1 MKEGVT
7 VIPWSDILHTS
18 WPKIAQILA
27 VLAIFFGFYGIAFAA
42 GARVKGKKQNG
53 LALSLFLAPA
63 IILAMTGLGIPAI
76 QTFMESFK
84 NADSSK
90 WVGLANYTR
99 AVKDPDIRLAFYN
112 TIAWV
117 AICPIV
123 VTSLGLS
130 LATMLNKMKREAL
143 AKSLIFMPM
152 AISFVGG
159 SLIWNMM
166 YQYEEP
172 NMPQRGL
179 VGQVMRSLGIP
190 LQHLLL
196 WTPWNNLFLMVV
208 YVWGF
213 TGFAM
218 VILSAAIKGIPADIE
233 EAAQLDGATGITLF
247 RTITVPMVK
256 TTIIVVLTT
265 AMVGTLKLFD
275 VIHTMTGGNFKTDV
289 LSNRMVDE
297 NFVYLNYGRGAS
309 LAVLIFLGV
318 IPITYYN
325 IRSLRAERKHS

>member
-1 MKEGVT
+1 
-7 VIPWSDILHTS
+7 VITWSTLYASS
-18 WPKIAQILA
+18 WPKIVQILT
-27 VLAIFFGFYGIAFAA
+27 VLIIFFGFYGIAFAA
-42 GARVKGKKQNG
+42 GARIKGRKQNN
-53 LALSLFLAPA
+53 LALALFLVPA
-63 IILAMTGLGIPAI
+63 LILVMTGLGIPAI
-76 QTFMESFK
+76 QTFIESFK

-90 WVGLANYTR
+90 WVGLANYTN
-99 AVKDPDIRLAFYN
+99 AVKDPDIRLAFMN

-117 AICPIV
+117 VICPAIV
-123 VTSLGLS
+123 TTLGIS

-159 SLIWNMM
+159 SLIWNLM
-166 YQYEEP
+166 YSYQEQDA
-172 NMPQRGL
+172 PQTGL
-179 VGQVMRSLGIP
+179 IGQFFVWLNFDVK
-190 LQHLLL
+190 HLLL
-196 WTPWNNLFLMVV
+196 WYPWNNLFLMVV

-218 VILSAAIKGIPADIE
+218 VILSAAIKGIPSEIE
-233 EAAQLDGATGITLF
+233 EAAQLDGATGIKLF
-247 RTITVPMVK
+247 RTITVPMVR

-289 LSNRMVDE
+289 LSNRMFDE
-297 NFVYLNYGRGAS
+297 NFVYLNYGRGSA

-325 IRSLRAERKHS
+325 IRSLRQERKH

>member
-1 MKEGVT
+1 
-7 VIPWSDILHTS
+7 
-18 WPKIAQILA
+18 
-27 VLAIFFGFYGIAFAA
+27 
-42 GARVKGKKQNG
+42 
-53 LALSLFLAPA
+53 
-63 IILAMTGLGIPAI
+63 
-76 QTFMESFK
+76 
-84 NADSSK
+84 
-90 WVGLANYTR
+90 
-99 AVKDPDIRLAFYN
+99 
-112 TIAWV
+112 
-117 AICPIV
+117 
-123 VTSLGLS
+123 
-130 LATMLNKMKREAL
+130 MLNKMKREAL

-179 VGQVMRSLGIP
+179 VGQIMVWLHIP
-190 LQHLLL
+190 LQHLIL
-196 WTPWNNLFLMVV
+196 WSPWNNLFLMVV
-208 YVWGF
+208 YIWGF
-213 TGFAM
+213 TGFGM
-218 VILSAAIKGIPADIE
+218 VILSAAIKNIPTDIE
-233 EAAQLDGATGITLF
+233 EAAQLDGATGVTLF

-297 NFVYLNYGRGAS
+297 NFVYLNYGRGAT

-318 IPITYYN
+318 LPITYYN
-325 IRSLRAERKHS
+325 IRSLRAERKNAYWPHLHSRRRTPQCQLRTLHVHLLHQSHLRS

>member
-1 MKEGVT
+1 MIT
-7 VIPWSDILHTS
+7 WSTLYASS
-18 WPKIAQILA
+18 WPKIVQILT
-27 VLAIFFGFYGIAFAA
+27 VLIIFFGFYGIAFAA
-42 GARVKGKKQNG
+42 GARIKGKKQNS
-53 LALSLFLAPA
+53 LALALFLVPA
-63 IILAMTGLGIPAI
+63 LILVMTGLGIPAI
-76 QTFMESFK
+76 QTFIESFK

-90 WVGLANYTR
+90 WVGFANYSN
-99 AVKDPDIRLAFYN
+99 AIKDPDIRLAFMN

-117 AICPIV
+117 VICPAIV
-123 VTSLGLS
+123 TTLGIS

-159 SLIWNMM
+159 SLIWNLM
-166 YQYEEP
+166 YSYQEQDA
-172 NMPQRGL
+172 PQTGL
-179 VGQVMRSLGIP
+179 IGQFFVWLNFDVK
-190 LQHLLL
+190 HLLL
-196 WTPWNNLFLMVV
+196 WYPWNNLFLMVV

-218 VILSAAIKGIPADIE
+218 VILSAAIKGIPSEIE
-233 EAAQLDGATGITLF
+233 EAAQLDGATGIKLF
-247 RTITVPMVK
+247 RTITVPMVR

-289 LSNRMVDE
+289 LSNRMFDE
-297 NFVYLNYGRGAS
+297 NFVYLNYGRGSA

-325 IRSLRAERKHS
+325 IRSLRQERKH